1 MSFTP
6 ANGCVS
12 LFQKQCNKM
21 ENRIMDGVVASEL
34 VGAAW
39 PAVQPGSDPVLYG
52 HVSLDPVG
60 AFEARS
66 LQTFRL
72 VYTVGR
78 YGIDDTGSI
87 RVVFRFMGDWGAFQ
101 TNNLSGYNYVTAD
114 ASTGARLSLNYA
126 NTGHQ
131 RPWFKSL
138 TVSLHGGYLS
148 EGDTITI
155 VFGDTSQGSPGM
167 KMQTFCEPGFE
178 FKVLADVCA
187 VGHYYPLPKTPH
199 IAIVPGEVHEWKA
212 VLPSLRRLGEAF
224 RLGIKAEDKWG
235 NPTDQAS
242 GRFTLRS
249 SHPVKGLPEKLD
261 YPLGEKSVILD
272 NLCVEE
278 PGVVRIQV
286 LDESGDCV
294 AEAGPLLI
302 RDGEFSGYWG
312 DLHGQSG
319 ESIGLTTSRDYFEFA
334 RNKSFLDVTGHQA
347 NDFQVNNAF
356 WKYLNELTAE
366 FHEDGR
372 FVVFPGY
379 EWSGNTAVG
388 GDRNVFFR
396 TEGRQIRRSSHALL
410 EDRSDL
416 DTDASSAAQ
425 LFEDLQGEDCV
436 VYAHVGGR
444 YADIMQAHDSRL
456 ETAME
461 IHSAWG
467 TFEWLLT
474 DGFPLGHRSGVVCNS
489 DGHKGR
495 PGASY
500 PGASTFGAYGG
511 LTCFLTKDLTRDG
524 IFECL
529 RRRHHYG
536 TTGCR
541 IHMEVAVQFDED
553 ATVFERDPNA
563 FPDTKRSASREVMM
577 GDIVQ
582 SSASEATLKLNVL
595 AHSPIE
601 RIEIRN
607 GTEVLETFRPYAATD
622 LGNRIRVIWSG
633 AEYRGRGRQS
643 TWTGRAV
650 FKGCRIERL
659 AKINAW
665 NHERRLERCSR
676 DTVEWDAITTGNFGG
691 FDVWLEEGA
700 KVELDLTTNRGTI
713 RKPLETIGLEDTVLE
728 AGGLERRLRVFRLPE
743 ENPHREVEH
752 QLRISLKPEGDN
764 PLWICVTTE
773 DGFQAWSSPVF
784 VYRKP
789 FEAL

>member
-1 MSFTP
+1 M
-6 ANGCVS
+6 G
-12 LFQKQCNKM
+12 K
-21 ENRIMDGVVASEL
+21 VVASQL
-34 VGAAW
+34 VGDVW
-39 PAVQPGSDPVLYG
+39 PSAQPGADPVLYG

-60 AFEARS
+60 AFEVRS

-87 RVVFRFMGDWGAFQ
+87 RVVFRVVGDWGFLQ
-101 TNNLSGYNYVTAD
+101 MNEPKGYNFVTAN
-114 ASTGARLSLNYA
+114 TNTKARLSLDYSGI
-126 NTGHQ
+126 GHQ

-138 TVSLHGGYLS
+138 TVRLHGGYLS

-155 VFGDTSQGSPGM
+155 IFGDTSQGSPGM

-187 VGHYYPLPKTPH
+187 VGHYYPLVETPH
-199 IAIVPGEVHEWKA
+199 ISIVPGAVHQWKA
-212 VLPSLRRLGEAF
+212 VLPTLRHPGSVF
-224 RLGIKAEDKWG
+224 RLGIKAEDNWG

-242 GRFTLRS
+242 GQFTLKS
-249 SHPVKGLPEKLD
+249 TLLVEGLPNTID
-261 YPLGEKSVILD
+261 YPLGEKSLILD
-272 NLCVEE
+272 QLKVEE
-278 PGVVRIQV
+278 PGVVRIQM
-286 LDESGDCV
+286 LDETGNCI

-302 RDGEFSGYWG
+302 EEKGFSGYWG

-319 ESIGLTTSRDYFEFA
+319 ESIGITTSKDYFEFA
-334 RNKSFLDVTGHQA
+334 RNKAFLDVTGHQA

-356 WKYLNELTAE
+356 WKYLNELTAQY
-366 FHEDGR
+366 HENGR

-396 TEGRQIRRSSHALL
+396 NEGRQIRRSSHALL
-410 EDRSDL
+410 DDRTDI
-416 DTDASSAAQ
+416 DTDSPSAAQ
-425 LFEDLQGEDCV
+425 LFEDLQDEDCV

-444 YADIMQAHDSRL
+444 YADIAQAHDPRL

-500 PGASTFGAYGG
+500 PGAATFGAYGG
-511 LTCFLTKDLTRDG
+511 LTCFLTSDLTRDG

-541 IHMEVAVQFDED
+541 MHMDVKVQFDQES
-553 ATVFERDPNA
+553 TIFERDPRA
-563 FPDTKRSASREVMM
+563 FPDTNRFATNEVMM
-577 GDIVQ
+577 GDIVK
-582 SSASEATLKLNVL
+582 SPSIEATLKLCLLTHN
-595 AHSPIE
+595 PIE

-607 GTEVLETFRPYAATD
+607 GTNVLDTFRPYTASN

-633 AEYRGRGRQS
+633 AEYRGRGRQCN
-643 TWTGRAV
+643 WTGSAT
-650 FKGCRIERL
+650 FKGCRIKHF

-665 NHERRLERCSR
+665 NHERQLEQSNHNTVVW
-676 DTVEWDAITTGNFGG
+676 DTFTTGNFGG
-691 FDVWLEEGA
+691 FDAWIEEGPTA
-700 KVELDLTTNRGTI
+700 QLDLTTNRGSI
-713 RKPLETIGLEDTVLE
+713 QEKLKDIGLEDFIME
-728 AGGLERRLRVFRLPE
+728 AGGLERQLRVFRLPE
-743 ENPHREVEH
+743 ENLHREVEY
-752 QLRISLKPEGDN
+752 QLRIPLKPKEDN
-764 PLWICVTTE
+764 QLWICVTTE

-784 VYRKP
+784 VYR
-789 FEAL
+789 

>member
-1 MSFTP
+1 
-6 ANGCVS
+6 
-12 LFQKQCNKM
+12 
-21 ENRIMDGVVASEL
+21 MDGVVASEL

-66 LQTFRL
+66 LQSFQL

-101 TNNLSGYNYVTAD
+101 TNNPSGYNYVTAD

-155 VFGDTSQGSPGM
+155 VFGNTSQGSPGM

-187 VGHYYPLPKTPH
+187 VGHYYPLAETPH
-199 IAIVPGEVHEWKA
+199 IAIVPGEVHDWKA
-212 VLPSLRRLGEAF
+212 VLPSLRLPGEVF
-224 RLGIKAEDKWG
+224 RFGLKAEDKWG

-242 GRFTLRS
+242 ACFLLRS
-249 SHPVKGLPEKLD
+249 SHPVNGLPETLD
-261 YPLGEKSVILD
+261 YPLGEKSIILD
-272 NLCVEE
+272 DLSMEE
-278 PGVVRIQV
+278 PGILRIQV
-286 LDESGDCV
+286 LDESGRCV
-294 AEAGPLLI
+294 SEAGPLLI

-388 GDRNVFFR
+388 GDRNIFFR

-444 YADIMQAHDSRL
+444 YADIMQAHDPRL

-541 IHMEVAVQFDED
+541 MHMEVAVQFDED

-595 AHSPIE
+595 AHAPIE

-700 KVELDLTTNRGTI
+700 AAELDVTTNRGAI
-713 RKPLETIGLEDTVLE
+713 RKPLGSIGLEDTVLE

-764 PLWICVTTE
+764 PLWICVTSE

>member
-1 MSFTP
+1 
-6 ANGCVS
+6 
-12 LFQKQCNKM
+12 
-21 ENRIMDGVVASEL
+21 MDGVVASEL

-101 TNNLSGYNYVTAD
+101 TNNPSGYNYVTAD

-167 KMQTFCEPGFE
+167 KMQTFCERGFE

-444 YADIMQAHDSRL
+444 YADIMQAHDPRL

-467 TFEWLLT
+467 TFEWMLT

-541 IHMEVAVQFDED
+541 MHMEVAVQFDED

>member
-1 MSFTP
+1 
-6 ANGCVS
+6 
-12 LFQKQCNKM
+12 
-21 ENRIMDGVVASEL
+21 MDGVVASEL

-101 TNNLSGYNYVTAD
+101 TNNPSGYNYVTAD

-319 ESIGLTTSRDYFEFA
+319 ESIGITTSRDYFKFA
-334 RNKSFLDVTGHQA
+334 RNRSFLDVTGHQA

-356 WKYLNELTAE
+356 WEHLNELTAE
-366 FHEDGR
+366 YHEDGR

-511 LTCFLTKDLTRDG
+511 VTCFLTKDLTRDG

-541 IHMEVAVQFDED
+541 MHMEVAVQFDED

-582 SSASEATLKLNVL
+582 SSASAATLKLNVL

-700 KVELDLTTNRGTI
+700 KVELDLTTNRGAI